1 MKKLVS
7 VVLPCHNE
15 EENISEIVPD
25 IVKNIPSNY
34 DYEIICVDDG
44 SSDNT
49 LKEIE
54 KLSRKNNR
62 VKGISFY
69 RNFGHQQ
76 ALRAGIEKAKGEIVI
91 TMDADFQHPPKLI
104 PNLISLWEKGYDLV
118 ACQKKSDKNAST
130 LINIQRKLGYY
141 IWTKISDGVIL
152 PGVSDFRL
160 MSKPIA
166 SYITDSNESE
176 IFLRGQ
182 VQLAAKKPTTL
193 AYDVDKRRYG
203 KSSYSTKQF
212 LNIFS
217 LGLISFSIKPL
228 RFAWLLGILIS
239 LSSVVYI
246 LADSIFA
253 LINHRQIIEGWR
265 TVVAL
270 LLLLNGFIIFF
281 LGILGEYLGIVFKES
296 KRRPK
301 YIIENTINIS
311 K

>member
-1 MKKLVS
+1 MEKLIS
-7 VVLPCHNE
+7 IVLPCHNE
-15 EENISEIVPD
+15 EKNISEIIPD
-25 IVKNIPSNY
+25 IIRNIPSNY

-44 SSDNT
+44 SDDKT
-49 LKEIE
+49 VRVIE
-54 KLSRKNNR
+54 KLAHNNKKI
-62 VKGISFY
+62 KGISFY

-76 ALRAGIEKAKGEIVI
+76 ALRAGIESAKGDIVI

-104 PNLISLWEKGYDLV
+104 PKLISLWEKGFDLV
-118 ACQKKSDKNAST
+118 QGQKKSDKNSSL
-130 LINIQRKLGYY
+130 LINIQRKLGYL

-166 SYITDSNESE
+166 TYITGSNESE
-176 IFLRGQ
+176 VFLRGL

-193 AYDVDKRRYG
+193 PYDVNKRRYG
-203 KSSYSTKQF
+203 KSSYTTKQF
-212 LNIFS
+212 LDMFS
-217 LGLISFSIKPL
+217 LGIISFSIKPL

-239 LSSVVYI
+239 VSSVIYI
-246 LADSIFA
+246 LTDSFFA
-253 LINHRQIIEGWR
+253 FVNHRQIIEGWR

-301 YIIENTINIS
+301 YIIEKTININQ
-311 K
+311 